1 MKPAIKKK
9 WVAAL
14 RSGKY
19 KQTEGALKEWN
30 PTSHRAGYCCLGVL
44 RELMPTHIK
53 EVARKGGDE
62 LLSSAQLKWAGL
74 SHKSQ
79 DSLANLNDEMGY
91 DAEKNKQYHMN
102 DFKTIAD
109 YIEKRL

>member
-1 MKPAIKKK
+1 MKPAIKKQ

-30 PTSHRAGYCCLGVL
+30 GTSHRSGYCCLGVL
-44 RELMPTHIK
+44 RELMPAKVK

-74 SHKSQ
+74 TEKRQ
-79 DSLANLNDEMGY
+79 LSLAKMNDEVGY
-91 DAEKNKQYHMN
+91 DAGKNKNYHVN
-102 DFKTIAD
+102 DFKKIAD
-109 YIEKRL
+109 HIEKNL